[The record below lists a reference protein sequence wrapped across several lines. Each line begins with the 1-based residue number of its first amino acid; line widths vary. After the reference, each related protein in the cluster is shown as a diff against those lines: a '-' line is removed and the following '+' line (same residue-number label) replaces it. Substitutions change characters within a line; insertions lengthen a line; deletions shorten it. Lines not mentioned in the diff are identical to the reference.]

1 MNPRARLVLRGTVS
15 VALLVAVATVLDPA
29 AVGARL
35 AGLRLGWVA
44 AALAV
49 TVVQVVLSAWRWR
62 YTAGRLGLHLPLHR
76 AVAEYYLATFLN
88 QVLPGGVGGDVARA
102 WRHASAHEGS
112 GGEAVSA
119 VVLERVSGQVIMTG
133 VAVLSG
139 LVLVSAGLTRLPT
152 PGAAGGLVLTVAV
165 AAGVLAAPPM
175 ARRLGRLPVLGQ
187 ALAHA
192 RTALLGRA
200 LPVQLLTSLLVV
212 GSYLAVFVLGARSL
226 GVETPTTALLPLV
239 APVLVTMLVPVTVA
253 GWGLR
258 EGAAAALWATAGL
271 SPADGVAIS
280 VAYGLLVLVS
290 SLPGAG
296 LLALIPL
303 GRRRSGDPGRRPG
316 PAPAGRGAPGAG
328 APRRGGRSAEG

>member
-1 MNPRARLVLRGTVS
+1 MNPRVRLVLRGTVS

-35 AGLRLGWVA
+35 AGLRPGWVA

-62 YTAGRLGLHLPLHR
+62 YTAGRLGLHLPLRR

-88 QVLPGGVGGDVARA
+88 QVLPGGVGGDIARA
-102 WRHASAHEGS
+102 WRHASHEGS

-119 VVLERVSGQVIMTG
+119 VVLERVSGQVVMTG

-139 LVLVSAGLTRLPT
+139 LVLVSAGLARLPT
-152 PGAAGGLVLTVAV
+152 PGAAGVLVLTVAV

-200 LPVQLLTSLLVV
+200 LPVQLLTSLVVV

-226 GVETPTTALLPLV
+226 GVETPTAALLPLV

-271 SPADGVAIS
+271 TPADGVAIS

-290 SLPGAG
+290 SLPGAV

-303 GRRRSGDPGRRPG
+303 ARRRSGDPGRRPG